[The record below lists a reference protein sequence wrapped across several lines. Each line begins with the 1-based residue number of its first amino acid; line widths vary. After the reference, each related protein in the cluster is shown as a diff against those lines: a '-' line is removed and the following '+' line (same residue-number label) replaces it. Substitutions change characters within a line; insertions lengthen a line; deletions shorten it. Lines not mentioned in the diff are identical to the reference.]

1 MAAEEDPDAVLAA
14 AGAALA
20 DAVEAAVPRWVE
32 RSVRDLLVAF
42 GGAAGPAALER
53 ACEAGREAADEVV
66 PELRR
71 LLATDVDRQW
81 ANPLALVRR
90 AVSFPT
96 AVLAAKGVP
105 PVVRDEYD
113 EAHFPDD
120 VYGLTPRTF
129 TDVDPSLGD
138 VALVWGAA
146 KARASMVRHRS

>member
-1 MAAEEDPDAVLAA
+1 MAGDEGPDAVLAS
-14 AGAALA
+14 AGVALA
-20 DAVEAAVPRWVE
+20 EAVEAAVPAWVE

-42 GGAAGPAALER
+42 AGR
-53 ACEAGREAADEVV
+53 ADPEVVVRAREAGVRATAELG

-71 LLATDVDRQW
+71 LLAEDVDRQW

-90 AVSFPT
+90 AVSYPT
-96 AVLAAKGVP
+96 AVLREAGVP
-105 PVVRDEYD
+105 EVVRDEYD

-129 TDVDPSLGD
+129 TDVDPSLRD

-146 KARASMVRHRS
+146 KARASMVRHR

>member
-1 MAAEEDPDAVLAA
+1 VADDADPDAVLAA

-20 DAVEAAVPRWVE
+20 DAVEAAVPGWAE
-32 RSVRDLLVAF
+32 RCVRDLLVAS
-42 GGAAGPAALER
+42 AGRADPAVVER
-53 ACEAGREAADEVV
+53 AREAGRRAADELG

-81 ANPLALVRR
+81 ANPLAVVRR
-90 AVSFPT
+90 AVSFP
-96 AVLAAKGVP
+96 AQVLAAAGVP

-120 VYGLTPRTF
+120 VYGLMPRTF
-129 TDVDPSLGD
+129 TDLDESLRD

-146 KARASMVRHRS
+146 KARASMVRHR

>member
-1 MAAEEDPDAVLAA
+1 VGADEDPDAVLSE

-20 DAVEAAVPRWVE
+20 EAVEAALPGWFE

-42 GGAAGPAALER
+42 AGRADPTALEQAR
-53 ACEAGREAADEVV
+53 EAGRRAVAEVG

-71 LLATDVDRQW
+71 LLAADVDRQW

-90 AVSFPT
+90 SVSCPT
-96 AVLAAKGVP
+96 EVLAAAGVP

-113 EAHFPDD
+113 EAHFPGD

-129 TDVDPSLGD
+129 TDVDPSLRD

-146 KARASMVRHRS
+146 KARASMIRHS

>member
-1 MAAEEDPDAVLAA
+1 VAEEEDPDAVLAA

-20 DAVEAAVPRWVE
+20 DALETAVPGWVE
-32 RSVRDLLVAF
+32 RCVRDLLVAY
-42 GGAAGPAALER
+42 AGTADPAAVDR
-53 ACEAGREAADEVV
+53 AREAGRRAAHELG

-81 ANPLALVRR
+81 TNPLALVRR
-90 AVSFPT
+90 AVSFP
-96 AVLAAKGVP
+96 AEVLAAAGVP
-105 PVVRDEYD
+105 AVVRDEYD

-129 TDVDPSLGD
+129 TDLDESLRD

-146 KARASMVRHRS
+146 KARASMVRHR

>member
-1 MAAEEDPDAVLAA
+1 VAVLP
-14 AGAALA
+14 G
-20 DAVEAAVPRWVE
+20 WVE

-42 GGAAGPAALER
+42 TGGADPAAVEQAR
-53 ACEAGREAADEVV
+53 AAGRRAADELG

-71 LLATDVDRQW
+71 LLAEDVDRQW

-90 AVSFPT
+90 AVAYPSE
-96 AVLAAKGVP
+96 VLAAAGVP

-129 TDVDPSLGD
+129 ADVDPSLLD
-138 VALVWGAA
+138 VSLVWGAA
-146 KARASMVRHRS
+146 KARASMVRHR